1 MRVYIYRSSKKEGL
15 YVYLRDQAQ
24 LETLP
29 EPVTKQLGTAEFAME
44 FDLTADRKLGQEDA
58 TKVIANLESQG
69 FHLQMP
75 RDIEI
80 QIEKEIVAKN

>member
-24 LETLP
+24 LENLP
-29 EPVTKQLGTAEFAME
+29 EPVVNQLGVAEFAME
-44 FDLTADRKLGQEDA
+44 IELTADRKLGQEDA
-58 TKVIANLESQG
+58 RKVLANLDSQG

-75 RDIEI
+75 RDIEL
-80 QIEKEIVAKN
+80 QIENEIIDKN